1 MNRLDKIDVLWRLNT
16 LLPNHASEH
25 IRIFHQLENES
36 SAWSTYSPLEFKT
49 RVDLRL
55 EALCRNFREENVSAF
70 DARRRDCDSVVISDG
85 FGGRHV
91 LYEHEPISR
100 AEVLR
105 QTADIVLDFNLET
118 EKRDEKVYV
127 NLTPYH
133 SEKKFTIGTLEHS
146 WFPYFK
152 RLHRGLFLKDNERM
166 FVRTTKEVN
175 HFGKTVPR
183 EVPVISIA
191 AANKYGVPNYD
202 DVLLSA
208 ETVNTNQLD
217 LTFANIRIPSLERT
231 KNTIRQN
238 EDLLKKSVCGQDD
251 SRVWDKSAFEW
262 GDGPVRPKGEG
273 PNSDLSRVDLINS
286 DHSDEI
292 DLRD

>member
-1 MNRLDKIDVLWRLNT
+1 MNRLDKIDALWRLQT

-36 SAWSTYSPLEFKT
+36 AAWSTYSPLEFKT
-49 RVDLRL
+49 KVALRL
-55 EALCRNFREENVSAF
+55 EAICKNVSFF
-70 DARRRDCDSVVISDG
+70 DTRSSDGVEVSNG
-85 FGGRHV
+85 FGGRYV
-91 LYEHEPISR
+91 LYEYEPISR

-105 QTADIVLDFNLET
+105 RTADIVLDFNLELDNT
-118 EKRDEKVYV
+118 RDNGIYV
-127 NLTPYH
+127 NLTRYH
-133 SEKKFTIGTLEHS
+133 SEGRFTAAVIERGWLS
-146 WFPYFK
+146 DFK
-152 RLHRGLFLKDNERM
+152 RLHRGFFLKDNERLY
-166 FVRTTKEVN
+166 VRTVKVVDRS
-175 HFGKTVPR
+175 GKTVR
-183 EVPVISIA
+183 KEVPVISIA
-191 AANKYGVPNYD
+191 ASAKYGVPNFD
-202 DVLLSA
+202 EVLTTA
-208 ETVNTNQLD
+208 ETINTNPLD
-217 LTFANIRIPSLERT
+217 LTFANIRIPALERSA
-231 KNTIRQN
+231 NTIRQN